1 MGVREREA
9 MGGRGGGGGSGH
21 MHQRRQKRCW
31 CVACCRRSWGCFCSV
46 WGSTLASPLWG
57 IRSLCSLIPTPFIR
71 LPFGA
76 LSLKP
81 CMLLSS
87 RTHAHT
93 YRTSHNQV
101 GMLLPA
107 AFITTPRQPD
117 SPFYSYGLGVTIALG
132 TMFALGVLAT
142 RAEPAL
148 NVLAK
153 TVEKLTKGSF
163 SKGTLVFA
171 VCIGVGIGMA
181 VGATKILFGAGLIWF
196 ICFKYVVALVLTNF
210 INEDFVNIAW
220 ESAGVTTG
228 PVTVPFVLSLGVGCS
243 KAVRAKEGFGILAC
257 AFVWPAICVLSIEGL
272 RRLR

>member
-1 MGVREREA
+1 M
-9 MGGRGGGGGSGH
+9 
-21 MHQRRQKRCW
+21 
-31 CVACCRRSWGCFCSV
+31 
-46 WGSTLASPLWG
+46 
-57 IRSLCSLIPTPFIR
+57 CSLNPTPFIR

-196 ICFKYVVALVLTNF
+196 ICSQTLSKTCQPAVL
-210 INEDFVNIAW
+210 
-220 ESAGVTTG
+220 
-228 PVTVPFVLSLGVGCS
+228 PVCGKTKKTV
-243 KAVRAKEGFGILAC
+243 ILREPVPC
-257 AFVWPAICVLSIEGL
+257 NPAASTPLLPLIWCF
-272 RRLR
+272 

>member
-1 MGVREREA
+1 M
-9 MGGRGGGGGSGH
+9 
-21 MHQRRQKRCW
+21 
-31 CVACCRRSWGCFCSV
+31 
-46 WGSTLASPLWG
+46 
-57 IRSLCSLIPTPFIR
+57 CSLNPTPFIR